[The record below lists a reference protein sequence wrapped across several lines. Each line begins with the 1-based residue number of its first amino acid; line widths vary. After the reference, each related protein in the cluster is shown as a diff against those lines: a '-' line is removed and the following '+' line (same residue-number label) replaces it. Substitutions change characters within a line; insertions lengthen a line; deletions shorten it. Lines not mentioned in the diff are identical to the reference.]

1 MGMKNRDGYIEFLTS
16 DSYKNQTEIWYKAY
30 NITREKTELYYDFLV
45 SLLDLIEETFLGPD
59 VLQSQ
64 EDIKNHFTW
73 CFDKVINN
81 FKKESIEIK
90 SRGNHYEY
98 LWLFFQ
104 EAFYQTHID
113 GDITRIREYFYK
125 LFDFSY
131 KKSRSELDMLTD
143 LYKLFEQNLK
153 K

>member
-1 MGMKNRDGYIEFLTS
+1 MKNRDGYIEFLTS
-16 DSYKNQTEIWYKAY
+16 ESYKNQTEIWYKAY

>member
-1 MGMKNRDGYIEFLTS
+1 MKNRDGYIEFLTS
-16 DSYKNQTEIWYKAY
+16 ESYKNQAEIWYKAY

-45 SLLDLIEETFLGPD
+45 SLLDLIEETFLGSD

-73 CFDKVINN
+73 CFDKVISN
-81 FKKESIEIK
+81 FEKERIEIK
-90 SRGNHYEY
+90 NRGHHYEY
-98 LWLFFQ
+98 LWLFFE
-104 EAFYQTHID
+104 EAYYQTQIE
-113 GDITRIREYFYK
+113 GGITRIREYFYK
-125 LFDFSY
+125 LFDFNY
-131 KKSRSELDMLTD
+131 RKSRSELDMLTD